1 MKGMSVN
8 IDDTEKEVVKEA
20 TKVYDFSKVPPFSG
34 RVLKRNMPLIK
45 GEDVKLWQ
53 NAVGGLSGDGVYGGR
68 SEQACIKFQKEHDLK
83 ADGIVG
89 KVTWDT
95 TFAYQQDSQEIILKN
110 SYWKDVA
117 IRAVRT
123 GVQVFAGV
131 LMANQA
137 GMFEADVLMAGMI
150 AGASALVAVIQ
161 NALED
166 APFDFMSKIPKG

>member
-1 MKGMSVN
+1 M
-8 IDDTEKEVVKEA
+8 A
-20 TKVYDFSKVPPFSG
+20 
-34 RVLKRNMPLIK
+34 
-45 GEDVKLWQ
+45 
-53 NAVGGLSGDGVYGGR
+53 NAKKKS
-68 SEQACIKFQKEHDLK
+68 
-83 ADGIVG
+83 
-89 KVTWDT
+89 
-95 TFAYQQDSQEIILKN
+95 LKN

-166 APFDFMSKIPKG
+166 APFAFMSKIPKG

>member
-1 MKGMSVN
+1 M
-8 IDDTEKEVVKEA
+8 A
-20 TKVYDFSKVPPFSG
+20 
-34 RVLKRNMPLIK
+34 
-45 GEDVKLWQ
+45 
-53 NAVGGLSGDGVYGGR
+53 NAKKKS
-68 SEQACIKFQKEHDLK
+68 
-83 ADGIVG
+83 
-89 KVTWDT
+89 
-95 TFAYQQDSQEIILKN
+95 LKN

-137 GMFEADVLMAGMI
+137 GMFEADVLMI
-150 AGASALVAVIQ
+150 AGASALVAVVQ